1 MSNITKSTYLDDI
14 VETIKSINTKNLSD
28 DIDNS
33 PLSKVIEEQKVYFWI
48 RLFLKEEDPN
58 INIGDDIVI
67 EWVPTGEKL
76 ETKFIAWG
84 KKGFDKDGGDEITS
98 YSSEDDKK
106 VLSLMIDTKM
116 VNFNDNIPFIRT
128 LFKTGYHYQ
137 DTIFR
142 RSELLFVNKR
152 NGMILDYFDSDF

>member
-1 MSNITKSTYLDDI
+1 MSNITKSTYLDDL
-14 VETIKSINTKNLSD
+14 VETIKSIDTENLSD

-33 PLSKVIEEQKVYFWI
+33 PLSTVIEEQRVYFWI

-67 EWVPTGEKL
+67 EWAPTREKL
-76 ETKFIAWG
+76 ETKFIAFG

-106 VLSLMIDTKM
+106 ILSLMIDTKM
-116 VNFNDNIPFIRT
+116 VNFNDDIPFIRT

-137 DTIFR
+137 DILFK
-142 RSELLFVNKR
+142 RSELLFINKR
-152 NGMILDYFDSDF
+152 NGMILNYFDCSF

>member
-14 VETIKSINTKNLSD
+14 VETIKSIDTENLSD

-48 RLFLKEEDPN
+48 RLFIKEEDLN

-84 KKGFDKDGGDEITS
+84 KRGFDKDGGDEITS
-98 YSSEDDKK
+98 YSLEDDKK

-116 VNFNDNIPFIRT
+116 VNFNEDIPFIRT
-128 LFKTGYHYQ
+128 LFKTGYHYE
-137 DTIFR
+137 DNIFK
-142 RSELLFVNKR
+142 RSDLLFVNKR
-152 NGMILDYFDSDF
+152 NSIVLDYFDVDF

>member
-1 MSNITKSTYLDDI
+1 MSNITKSTYLDDL
-14 VETIKSINTKNLSD
+14 VETIKSIDTENLSD

-33 PLSKVIEEQKVYFWI
+33 PLSTVIEEQRVYFWI

-67 EWVPTGEKL
+67 EWAPTGEKL
-76 ETKFIAWG
+76 ETKFIAFG

-116 VNFNDNIPFIRT
+116 VNFNDDIPFIRT

-137 DTIFR
+137 DILFK
-142 RSELLFVNKR
+142 RSELLFINKR
-152 NGMILDYFDSDF
+152 NGMILNYFDCSF